1 MDKLLAASAAV
12 VMGVSAALAMAMSAS
27 SAPPPPGRAG
37 PAEAE
42 AIVKKAILHYQEV
55 GKDRALADLAQ
66 KDGGFTDHDLHLTV
80 YDFEGVTLAHV
91 DPKLVGKRIG
101 DLRDGKPTYH
111 IKERIEIKD
120 RLELARK
127 DGRGWQELEG
137 RFNPATRKIEDK
149 RVYFERY
156 DNVVFAAGVYRK

>member
-12 VMGVSAALAMAMSAS
+12 VMGVSAAVAMAMSSS
-27 SAPPPPGRAG
+27 SAPPPDRAG
-37 PAEAE
+37 AAEAE
-42 AIVKKAILHYQEV
+42 AIVKKAILHYQAV
-55 GKDRALADLAQ
+55 GKDQALADLTLR
-66 KDGGFTDHDLHLTV
+66 DGGFVDRDLHVTV

-91 DPKLVGKRIG
+91 DPKLMGKRIG

-156 DNVVFAAGVYRK
+156 DNVVFAASVYRK